1 MLNNALEKA
10 NSIDSADLSNFE
22 KSLLEKSK
30 LDILSLK
37 EKAKNLE
44 SFPIDSDTKLGP
56 KHFREQFSI
65 QNLEQLQPAEVIPAI
80 LDEFERLSK
89 KPFPWFHLGGDPV
102 AEKISGC
109 YELMNWAGY
118 YSDDFTRVKKRTDR
132 FRASKWDMM
141 HATNARFCHFLIS
154 NDIRFFR
161 KSLACYSYL
170 DVKTKAYLLSD
181 FLKEYLQDECL

>member
-1 MLNNALEKA
+1 LLNNALERA
-10 NSIDSADLSNFE
+10 DSIDLAELNDFE

-44 SFPIDSDTKLGP
+44 PFPIDSDARLGP
-56 KHFREQFSI
+56 KPFREQFRI
-65 QNLEQLQPAEVIPAI
+65 QNPEQLQPAEVIPAI
-80 LDEFERLSK
+80 LKEFERLSK
-89 KPFPWFHLGGDPV
+89 KLFPWFNLGGDPV
-102 AEKISGC
+102 TEKISGC

-118 YSDDFTRVKKRTDR
+118 HADDFTRVRKRRDR

-141 HATNARFCHFLIS
+141 HATNARFCDFLIS
-154 NDIRFFR
+154 NDIRFFK

-170 DVKTKAYLLSD
+170 DVKTKAYLLSS